1 MTNTNEVSLLKAVQ
15 AVIDSYDVWRAKSG
29 SEPRLQMETLRQAV
43 EQAKVVEA
51 VGTICLTPVVFNH
64 DANIFE
70 CVIQYELPHKPKQGD
85 LLYTTPPSV
94 EQAKGVSAEPVAWRF
109 WVTDHPAFN
118 PFWTGWFTRKEDAER
133 MMKLHPKYECAYP
146 TPPSVEAVEEQ
157 YKCCKVFDDGDVSYA
172 WATETEIE
180 NMHKWEKVVPEVKR
194 NLYTT
199 PPSIYALIAQAIEKH
214 DEKMTV
220 IKTVNTRKI
229 AQPYIDELIAE
240 IDGLGINF
248 DCTDEQSYQNRIVYW
263 EDIKS
268 ILDKYRSK

>member
-1 MTNTNEVSLLKAVQ
+1 MTEQREGMTELSEGITELDKLIQAAQ
-15 AVIDSYDVWRAKSG
+15 AVLNLKNDDYPSDGGEWSDKAINAYEA
-29 SEPRLQMETLRQAV
+29 LRQAV
-43 EQAKVVEA
+43 EQAK
-51 VGTICLTPVVFNH
+51 G
-64 DANIFE
+64 
-70 CVIQYELPHKPKQGD
+70 
-85 LLYTTPPSV
+85 
-94 EQAKGVSAEPVAWRF
+94 
-109 WVTDHPAFN
+109 
-118 PFWTGWFTRKEDAER
+118 
-133 MMKLHPKYECAYP
+133 
-146 TPPSVEAVEEQ
+146 VEAVEEQ